1 MDYLLNLNLFV
12 IDTYYSEN
20 ALLPGLVKKE
30 SNLMSAAKQFYHELN
45 TERERFPDQMP
56 YAWLLAK
63 FHQLH
68 LDVFT
73 HNFTLNYPFRNQQ
86 VKIFLFKVNCMIL

>member
-1 MDYLLNLNLFV
+1 M
-12 IDTYYSEN
+12 
-20 ALLPGLVKKE
+20 KKE
-30 SNLMSAAKQFYHELN
+30 SNLLPAAKHFYQELMS
-45 TERERFPDQMP
+45 ERERFPNTMP

-73 HNFTLNYPFRNQQ
+73 HNFTLNYPFRNEK
-86 VKIFLFKVNCMIL
+86 VIKYSNRSMMKKLKLFHGF

>member
-1 MDYLLNLNLFV
+1 ML
-12 IDTYYSEN
+12 DTYYSEN

-30 SNLMSAAKQFYHELN
+30 SNLLPFAKQFYHELKS
-45 TERERFPDQMP
+45 ERERFPDKMP
-56 YAWLLAK
+56 YLWILAK

-73 HNFTLNYPFRNQQ
+73 HNFTLNYPFRNHK
-86 VKIFLFKVNCMIL
+86 VIFFFSIKAHSYHI